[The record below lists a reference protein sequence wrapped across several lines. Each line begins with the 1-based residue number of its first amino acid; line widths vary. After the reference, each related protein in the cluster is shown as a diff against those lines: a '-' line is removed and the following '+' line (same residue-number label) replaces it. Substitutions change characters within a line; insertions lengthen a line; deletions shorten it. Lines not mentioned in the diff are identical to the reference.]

1 MKLIV
6 AIIMLIGVVG
16 TVIPRVPG
24 TLIIFCGS
32 LLYGVSTGFA
42 TFQPWLIVFLFCLTL
57 TAEIGGRWLRTY
69 STKRYQLSR
78 LFCVN
83 ASAGN
88 IAGIIAADA
97 LLGPVLGIII
107 WEVIVG
113 KAFIPRWNTIGRV
126 IYLLAVAAML
136 RFICAVIMVVFI
148 TVYIF

>member
-6 AIIMLIGVVG
+6 AVIMLIGVVG
-16 TVIPRVPG
+16 TLIPRVPG
-24 TLIIFCGS
+24 TLIIFCGA
-32 LLYGVSTGFA
+32 LLYGMFTGFT
-42 TFQPWLIVFLFCLTL
+42 TFQPWLIALLFILTL

-69 STKRYQLSR
+69 LTKRYQLSR

-113 KAFIPRWNTIGRV
+113 KAFIPRWSTVGRV
-126 IYLLAVAAML
+126 IYFLAVAAML
-136 RFICAVIMVVFI
+136 RFICAVIMVALI
-148 TVYIF
+148 TVYIL